1 MPDGVSVSHYV
12 ATTQARPKH
21 GLRRGS
27 SYRITRGES
36 REGYA
41 RGYPTSARKNP
52 ARVRAPAGSCSV
64 SSQVVFA
71 GVRLGPFSNKAPT
84 NDGIGGPRD
93 GYPDRTGRF
102 KHRQR
107 REHR

>member
-1 MPDGVSVSHYV
+1 MPDGVSVSQYV

-21 GLRRGS
+21 GPRRGS
-27 SYRITRGES
+27 SYRTTRGES

-41 RGYPTSARKNP
+41 RGYPTSAEKTPREL
-52 ARVRAPAGSCSV
+52 ATPAGSCSV
-64 SSQVVFA
+64 SSQVVFRA
-71 GVRLGPFSNKAPT
+71 RPARAFLMQHT
-84 NDGIGGPRD
+84 NDGIGGHRD
-93 GYPDRTGRF
+93 EYPDRTGRF

>member
-41 RGYPTSARKNP
+41 RGQPTSAEKTPREL
-52 ARVRAPAGSCSV
+52 ATPAGSCSV
-64 SSQVVFA
+64 SSRCVFA
-71 GVRLGPFSNKAPT
+71 TAPARALLYPT
-84 NDGIGGPRD
+84 HDGTGGPRD

>member
-12 ATTQARPKH
+12 ATMQARPKH

-36 REGYA
+36 REEYA
-41 RGYPTSARKNP
+41 RGYPTSAEKTPREL
-52 ARVRAPAGSCSV
+52 ATPAGSCSV
-64 SSQVVFA
+64 SSRCVFENRSGQGLSSA
-71 GVRLGPFSNKAPT
+71 T
-84 NDGIGGPRD
+84 THDGTGGPRD

>member
-36 REGYA
+36 REEYA
-41 RGYPTSARKNP
+41 RGYPTSAEKTP
-52 ARVRAPAGSCSV
+52 QELATPAGSCSV
-64 SSQVVFA
+64 SSRCVFENA
-71 GVRLGPFSNKAPT
+71 LRPGPFLHPT
-84 NDGIGGPRD
+84 HDGTGGPRD